1 MCIASSSVSNGAM
14 WQQGPKIS
22 SRTTVA
28 VSGRPVQIV
37 GCTQQP
43 SVSSAGMS
51 GMPPPVTTVAPSS
64 LAFL

>member
-1 MCIASSSVSNGAM
+1 M

-22 SRTTVA
+22 SVTTVA

-43 SVSSAGMS
+43 SFRSAGMS
-51 GMPPPVTTVAPSS
+51 GMPPPVTMFAPSS
-64 LAFL
+64 LAFW